1 MHILKFVLFFPLF
14 ACLSFRGE
22 AQAPADGAQTV
33 ASEVASALIAQ
44 SPEAKVN
51 LQERP
56 SVPVG
61 PDYRIGPGDILRVSV
76 WEEPQFTTSSIV
88 VRPDGKISIPL
99 VSDLAIAGTTPEQ
112 AEKLLGDQL
121 AKFVKHPRVTLI
133 VEEIH
138 SRIVYITG
146 EVQHPGA
153 YPLIGPMNVVQLIA
167 RSGGPTEFAKK
178 KDVYVLHQDSG
189 PRTKVNYQMV
199 LEGKHLEEN
208 IGLIPGD
215 TVVVP

>member
-1 MHILKFVLFFPLF
+1 
-14 ACLSFRGE
+14 
-22 AQAPADGAQTV
+22 
-33 ASEVASALIAQ
+33 
-44 SPEAKVN
+44 VN

-56 SVPVG
+56 AVPVG
-61 PDYRIGPGDILRVSV
+61 PDYRIGPGDVVRVSV
-76 WEEPQFTTSSIV
+76 WEEPQFTTSAIV

-99 VSDLAIAGTTPEQ
+99 VSDLAIAGDTPEQ
-112 AEKLLGDQL
+112 AEKLLSDQL
-121 AKFVKHPRVTLI
+121 TRFIKHPRVTLI

-178 KDVYVLHQDSG
+178 KDVYVLHQDIG
-189 PRTKVNYQMV
+189 PRTRVNYQLV

-208 IGLIPGD
+208 IGLVPGD

>member
-1 MHILKFVLFFPLF
+1 MRFLNIFPFLAFWMASGLF
-14 ACLSFRGE
+14 ASPLGGSHPASGNDAA
-22 AQAPADGAQTV
+22 AQVGDG
-33 ASEVASALIAQ
+33 
-44 SPEAKVN
+44 KVN

-56 SVPVG
+56 ATPLG

-76 WEEPQFTTSSIV
+76 WEEPQITTSAIV

-99 VSDLAIAGTTPEQ
+99 VSEVTVAGMTPQ
-112 AEKLLGDQL
+112 GAEKLLTDDL
-121 AKFVKHPRVTLI
+121 VKFVKYPRVTII

-138 SRIVYITG
+138 SRIVYVTG

-153 YPLIGPMNVVQLIA
+153 YPMIGSMNVVQLLSRA
-167 RSGGPTEFAKK
+167 GGTTEFAKK
-178 KDVYVLHQDSG
+178 KAVYVLHQDSS
-189 PRTKVNYQMV
+189 PRTRVNYQMV

-208 IGLIPGD
+208 IGLSPGD

>member
-1 MHILKFVLFFPLF
+1 MRTLFIFPLLAFCMAGGTPPSPLF
-14 ACLSFRGE
+14 ALFSPDQNE
-22 AQAPADGAQTV
+22 APAQAPEGK
-33 ASEVASALIAQ
+33 
-44 SPEAKVN
+44 PN

-56 SVPVG
+56 ETPVG
-61 PDYRIGPGDILRVSV
+61 PDYRIGPGDVLRVSV
-76 WEEPQFTTSSIV
+76 WEEPQLTANAIV

-99 VSDLAIAGTTPEQ
+99 VSDLMVAGMTPAA
-112 AEKLLGDQL
+112 AEKLLTDGL
-121 AKFVKHPRVTLI
+121 VKFVKHPRVTII

-138 SRIVYITG
+138 SRIVYVTG

-153 YPLIGPMNVVQLIA
+153 YPMVGPMNVVQLISRA
-167 RSGGPTEFAKK
+167 GGTTEFAKK

-189 PRTKVNYQMV
+189 PRTKVNYQLV

-208 IGLIPGD
+208 IGLAPGD